1 MLCWVRCL
9 RNDPFLLQCSSK
21 FPIFMLSNLNN
32 AVYFRIVTPNE
43 FRMLYRR
50 RSPRLIVRH
59 SVEGSFRPVSV
70 MYEENALDGL
80 STLFADDPN
89 VFTSVSFSQIL
100 AFCFTGSEHT
110 FYRFCI
116 IERKSERKQRPFQRW
131 TDCFYRVAC
140 VREFAYSERE
150 FRVFIQRTD
159 VFLLMSFF

>member
-1 MLCWVRCL
+1 M
-9 RNDPFLLQCSSK
+9 
-21 FPIFMLSNLNN
+21 
-32 AVYFRIVTPNE
+32 
-43 FRMLYRR
+43 
-50 RSPRLIVRH
+50 RH

-116 IERKSERKQRPFQRW
+116 IERKSERKQRPFQR
-131 TDCFYRVAC
+131 
-140 VREFAYSERE
+140 
-150 FRVFIQRTD
+150 
-159 VFLLMSFF
+159 